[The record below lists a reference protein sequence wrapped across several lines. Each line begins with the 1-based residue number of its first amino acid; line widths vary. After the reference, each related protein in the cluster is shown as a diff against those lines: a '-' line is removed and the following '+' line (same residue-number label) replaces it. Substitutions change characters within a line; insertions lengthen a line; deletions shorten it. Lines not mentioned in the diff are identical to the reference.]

1 MDSME
6 PEKAHHCVLR
16 LSATDLP
23 ARVRVGD
30 RELAAGPTL
39 LDGNGDWWR
48 GEQLLVAAAAVS
60 LLSSFHEHARKERL
74 ATGAFNCVAEAVFH
88 QSNDGQ
94 GAALARLVLRVELE
108 APPRDLPRAEQIL
121 HRAKESCMAARALRV
136 PLELQITPLPSGT
149 TLHSTTLA

>member
-1 MDSME
+1 ME

-39 LDGNGDWWR
+39 LDGNADWWR
-48 GEQLLVAAAAVS
+48 CEQLLVGAAAVS
-60 LLSSFHEHARKERL
+60 LLSSFHEHAKQERL
-74 ATGAFNCVAEAVFH
+74 ATGAYNCVAEAVFH
-88 QSNDGQ
+88 DGQDGQ

-108 APPRDLPRAEQIL
+108 TSPRDLGRAEQIL
-121 HRAKESCMAARALRV
+121 HRAKETCMAARALRV
-136 PLELQITPLPSGT
+136 PLEVQITPLPAGSSQ
-149 TLHSTTLA
+149 HAS

>member
-1 MDSME
+1 ME

-23 ARVRVGD
+23 ARVWVGD

-39 LDGNGDWWR
+39 LEGTGDWWR
-48 GEQLLVAAAAVS
+48 AEQLLVASAAVS

-88 QSNDGQ
+88 DDQAGQ
-94 GAALARLVLRVELE
+94 GRALVRLVLRVELE
-108 APPRDLPRAEQIL
+108 APPRDLPRAEEIL
-121 HRAKESCMAARALRV
+121 HRAKETCMAARALRL
-136 PLELQITPLPSGT
+136 PLELQITALPSGAT
-149 TLHSTTLA
+149 PHPGGR

>member
-1 MDSME
+1 ME

-39 LDGNGDWWR
+39 LDGNADWWR
-48 GEQLLVAAAAVS
+48 CEQLLVGAAAVS
-60 LLSSFHEHARKERL
+60 LLSSFHEHARQERL

-88 QSNDGQ
+88 QGQDGH
-94 GAALARLVLRVELE
+94 GPALARMLLRVELE
-108 APPRDLPRAEQIL
+108 APPRDLARAEQIL
-121 HRAKESCMAARALRV
+121 HRAKETCMAARALRV
-136 PLELQITPLPSGT
+136 PLELQITPLPSGAT
-149 TLHSTTLA
+149 QHSTVAS